1 MGVLNIAC
9 LTTHVYRR
17 AEVASER
24 IARLCDDQTTLAEK
38 WKPKSGYHSYF
49 LDSRGAN
56 SLPISHKFPTLIQPC
71 ILFHSE
77 ASNPTWWG
85 FGRCQKL
92 VIIKKEYGEDSEGV
106 RGGTAIWV
114 LAAFLF
120 AKLNFCV
127 ITFFSQCDSPPPLSL
142 DTTGNDKASPCDKTL
157 EQQTTC
163 VLTAHRC
170 WKLPRSTLT
179 LQN

>member
-24 IARLCDDQTTLAEK
+24 IARFCDDQTSLAEK

-56 SLPISHKFPTLIQPC
+56 SLPISRKFPTLTLPC
-71 ILFHSE
+71 ILFYSE
-77 ASNPTWWG
+77 ASIASWWG

-92 VIIKKEYGEDSEGV
+92 VIIKKKKVWWRQWRCEGRDSDMGPSC
-106 RGGTAIWV
+106 IFICQIK
-114 LAAFLF
+114 FL
-120 AKLNFCV
+120 CYY
-127 ITFFSQCDSPPPLSL
+127 IFSQ
-142 DTTGNDKASPCDKTL
+142 
-157 EQQTTC
+157 
-163 VLTAHRC
+163 
-170 WKLPRSTLT
+170 WLPFKPWYDGTW
-179 LQN
+179 

>member
-1 MGVLNIAC
+1 VSTRRTRLIQTDIQISLDAVFVPKRNDMQRKRTGVLNIAC

-71 ILFHSE
+71 ILFYSE

-92 VIIKKEYGEDSEGV
+92 VIIKKSMAKTVEVWGEGQRYG
-106 RGGTAIWV
+106 
-114 LAAFLF
+114 
-120 AKLNFCV
+120 
-127 ITFFSQCDSPPPLSL
+127 
-142 DTTGNDKASPCDKTL
+142 
-157 EQQTTC
+157 
-163 VLTAHRC
+163 C
-170 WKLPRSTLT
+170 WLHFYLP
-179 LQN
+179 N

>member
-1 MGVLNIAC
+1 MQNSVKGTFPSEQYQQHVSTRRTRLIQTDIQISLDALFVPKRSDLQRERTGVLNIAC

-24 IARLCDDQTTLAEK
+24 IATLCDDQTTLAEK

-71 ILFHSE
+71 ILFYSE
-77 ASNPTWWG
+77 ASNPTWRG

-92 VIIKKEYGEDSEGV
+92 VIIKKKKYGEDRGGV
-106 RGGTAIWV
+106 RGEGQRYG
-114 LAAFLF
+114 
-120 AKLNFCV
+120 C
-127 ITFFSQCDSPPPLSL
+127 
-142 DTTGNDKASPCDKTL
+142 
-157 EQQTTC
+157 
-163 VLTAHRC
+163 
-170 WKLPRSTLT
+170 
-179 LQN
+179 

>member
-1 MGVLNIAC
+1 MSTRRTRLIQTDIQISSDAVFVPKRSDLHRKKRTGVLNIAC

-17 AEVASER
+17 AVVASER

-71 ILFHSE
+71 ILFYSE
-77 ASNPTWWG
+77 PSNPTWWG

-92 VIIKKEYGEDSEGV
+92 VIIKKRVWRRQWRCEGRDSDMGA
-106 RGGTAIWV
+106 GCIFICQIK
-114 LAAFLF
+114 FL
-120 AKLNFCV
+120 CYY
-127 ITFFSQCDSPPPLSL
+127 IFFHSVTPL
-142 DTTGNDKASPCDKTL
+142 
-157 EQQTTC
+157 
-163 VLTAHRC
+163 
-170 WKLPRSTLT
+170 
-179 LQN
+179 